1 MDDIIARRQF
11 DPLYI
16 WLDIAFLVLFAAL
29 LLIKKKYAA
38 LIVGVIFGFVYFAV
52 DYGIFHLVFHAR
64 TISEGYSLF
73 WVLLWM
79 SMSYGFTN
87 FVWIWLWISKDKRL
101 LEWSALILFWWLC
114 APMIAATF
122 GTSENPVVIQRTTG
136 AYHGYMAIIL
146 FVGYLALIAWNLMQR
161 DKTLRVN
168 ILWLLA
174 IGVLVQF
181 GWEAGL
187 LLGGIRSAGFE
198 NFADKLLTLTTNSLL
213 ETNLGIAV
221 HLRHFPRM
229 VCQIQR
235 TAAPAE
241 NAADLPEKA
250 GGKQRRAGTRRRPI
264 RIPGR
269 RTRRADAAD
278 GREP

>member
-29 LLIKKKYAA
+29 LLIKKKYAT
-38 LIVGVIFGFVYFAV
+38 LIVGIVFGFVYFAV

-122 GTSENPVVIQRTTG
+122 GTSENPV
-136 AYHGYMAIIL
+136 AE
-146 FVGYLALIAWNLMQR
+146 
-161 DKTLRVN
+161 RVRGED
-168 ILWLLA
+168 LS
-174 IGVLVQF
+174 
-181 GWEAGL
+181 EY
-187 LLGGIRSAGFE
+187 LGGE
-198 NFADKLLTLTTNSLL
+198 
-213 ETNLGIAV
+213 
-221 HLRHFPRM
+221 
-229 VCQIQR
+229 
-235 TAAPAE
+235 PA
-241 NAADLPEKA
+241 
-250 GGKQRRAGTRRRPI
+250 
-264 RIPGR
+264 
-269 RTRRADAAD
+269 RADAAD

>member
-1 MDDIIARRQF
+1 MEDIIARRQF
-11 DPLYI
+11 DPLYM
-16 WLDIAFLVLFAAL
+16 WLDIAFLLVFAAL
-29 LLIKKKYAA
+29 LLIKKKYAT
-38 LIVGVIFGFVYFAV
+38 LIIGVIFGFVFFVV

-101 LEWSALILFWWLC
+101 FEWSALILFWWLC

-122 GTSENPVVIQRTTG
+122 GHSENPVVIQRTTG
-136 AYHGYMAIIL
+136 AYHGYMAIML
-146 FVGYLALIAWNLMQR
+146 FAGYLALIAWNLFQKDTAR
-161 DKTLRVN
+161 RVN

-198 NFADKLLTLTTNSLL
+198 NFADKLLTLVTNSLL
-213 ETNLGIAV
+213 ETNLGMPYIYAIFLAWSAKFTEQ
-221 HLRHFPRM
+221 LRPRKTRLAFL
-229 VCQIQR
+229 QR
-235 TAAPAE
+235 LEENNAE
-241 NAADLPEKA
+241 RVRGENVSEYL
-250 GGKQRRAGTRRRPI
+250 GGRAGS
-264 RIPGR
+264 GK
-269 RTRRADAAD
+269 
-278 GREP
+278 